1 MAPPR
6 RKSATA
12 AKADP
17 VNSSRETVL
26 VSRQE
31 GCPAVSAVSASAESK
46 SSLAKGGP
54 IEASDPLALQPGETE
69 LQHRRFVL
77 WLASNADGGPRSFTK
92 VALQEGVAESV
103 IRESARSKR
112 WLQRAAVADRAAIGR
127 ELSAGMDVQRRSI
140 IAQVQLGERLVRVL
154 EGIVDELARA
164 ACS

>member
-1 MAPPR
+1 
-6 RKSATA
+6 
-12 AKADP
+12 
-17 VNSSRETVL
+17 
-26 VSRQE
+26 
-31 GCPAVSAVSASAESK
+31 
-46 SSLAKGGP
+46 
-54 IEASDPLALQPGETE
+54 
-69 LQHRRFVL
+69 VL